1 MILSER
7 QTDRGL
13 LVAVC
18 DPDVLGETFENG
30 DVEFTVNE
38 EFYGGEEAEEEA
50 VRDSLAR
57 ANIAN
62 LVGSDVVELAIDAGF
77 VEEANVLDLEGTVHA
92 QFMRL

>member
-1 MILSER
+1 MILTER
-7 QTDRGL
+7 RTDRGL

-38 EFYGGEEAEEEA
+38 EFYGGEEADEAA

-62 LVGSDVVELAIDAGF
+62 LVGDDVVSLAIEEGF
-77 VEEANVLDLEGTVHA
+77 VDEANVLELDGTVHA